1 MASMGG
7 GLASGVPMDTTDKTT
22 TNALELLSSQ
32 HDEVD
37 ELFLMI
43 EKTADADRKRAYFE
57 ELADKL
63 AAHAKIEE
71 TYFYPAVISPGTRD
85 LVVESV
91 EEHLAIKR
99 TLADLLEL
107 DVSDEHFAAKLKVLQ
122 EQVTHHAREEE
133 EGKLFP
139 DVRKLLDEEELAAL
153 GGEMLALF
161 EELLDHAPRHQVPG
175 ETIAAAPI

>member
-1 MASMGG
+1 
-7 GLASGVPMDTTDKTT
+7 MDTTDKTT
-22 TNALELLSSQ
+22 TDAIELLTSQ

-43 EKTADADRKRAYFE
+43 EKTADEDRKRAYFE

-71 TYFYPAVISPGTRD
+71 TFFYPAALSAATRD

-91 EEHLAIKR
+91 EEHLAMKR

-107 DVSDEHFAAKLKVLQ
+107 DVGDEHFAAKLKVLQ
-122 EQVTHHAREEE
+122 EQVQHHAREEE

-139 DVRKLLDEEELAAL
+139 DVKKLLDEEELGAL

-161 EELLDHAPRHQVPG
+161 EELLDHAPRRQVPA
-175 ETIAAAPI
+175 ETGAAAPI